1 VRAWSPILQRL
12 ECLVAF
18 ALGLLFLAGDVQAS
32 SRRVEIEAGLVAVLT
47 DDGEL
52 HLAALPLRGEGVNS
66 FATRLTGSRRDA
78 DTITRENN
86 NVRKLLQGV
95 RYRVPYGLLTDGL
108 KMDVLRTL
116 FPDDRPTADGWEH
129 TVKKPDGESL
139 WRLAEWFTGTGH
151 NFAAIRSHNRL
162 VDDSLDI
169 EQRVVIPSFLLLA
182 GFRTLLPPLGYME
195 EKDGLY
201 AVYRLKKGEALYSAV
216 VVNFTGALLAEDANK
231 LAEELAE
238 LNGIRDVT
246 DIPVGQA
253 IRIPSDLLLPEFLPA
268 NDPQR
273 LEYEKD
279 REESKKYSNTVRAS
293 RLEGITV
300 ILDAG
305 HGGQDPGSSV
315 SGVWESTYVYDI
327 TMRVKQ
333 LLETETSAKVVSTVR
348 EGSRFEVVERDIL
361 KNSRRRSVLTNPA
374 YTIEDTKV
382 SANLRW
388 YLANSQHKL
397 AVKKSQDDAKS
408 IFLSIHADS
417 LHKSHRGMMAYIPAA
432 SLTKGKYGKSGGEYS
447 KRKEVR
453 EQQFVSYTW
462 KERTRSE
469 GLSRQLANHLLQ
481 TFRQHGLPI
490 HQDKP
495 IRDRIIRCRRC
506 NPWVPAVVR
515 YNAVP
520 TKLLLEVCN
529 LNNSKDRGL
538 LKTRAF
544 RQKVAA
550 ATVDAILAYYGQ
562 EALGKEPAAVAAR

>member
-1 VRAWSPILQRL
+1 VIF
-12 ECLVAF
+12 V
-18 ALGLLFLAGDVQAS
+18 LGFFFLTGAVQATT
-32 SRRVEIEAGLVAVLT
+32 RRVEIEVGMVAVLT
-47 DDGEL
+47 DEGEL
-52 HLAALPLRGEGVNS
+52 RLEALPLRGEGVNS
-66 FATRLTGSRRDA
+66 FATRLTASRRNA
-78 DTITRENN
+78 STITRENGG
-86 NVRKLLQGV
+86 VRKLLQEV
-95 RYRVPYGLLTDGL
+95 RYRVPYDLLTDRL
-108 KMDVLRTL
+108 KLAVLRTL
-116 FPDDRPTADGWEH
+116 FPDDRPIVDGWEH

-139 WRLAEWFTGTGH
+139 WRLADWFTGTGR

-162 VDDSLDI
+162 VDESLDFG
-169 EQRVVIPSFLLLA
+169 QRVVIPSFLLLA
-182 GFRTLLPPLGYME
+182 HFRTLLPPLEYVQ

-231 LAEELAE
+231 LASELAR

-246 DIPVGQA
+246 DIKVGQA
-253 IRIPSDLLLPEFLPA
+253 IRIPADLLLPEFLPA

-333 LLETETSAKVVSTVR
+333 LLERETSARVVSTVR
-348 EGSRFEVVERDIL
+348 EGNQFEVSERDVL
-361 KNSRRRSVLTNPA
+361 RNSRGRTVLTSPPYA
-374 YTIEDTKV
+374 ITDAKV

-388 YLANSQHKL
+388 YLANSQHKK
-397 AVKKSQDDAKS
+397 AVKENQDDAKS

-417 LHKSHRGMMAYIPAA
+417 LHQSHRGMMAYIPAA

-469 GLSRQLANHLLQ
+469 GLSRQFANHLLT
-481 TFRQHGLPI
+481 TFRRHGLSI

-529 LNNSKDRGL
+529 LNNGKDRGL

-544 RQKVAA
+544 RQKVAV

-562 EALGKEPAAVAAR
+562 EALGDEQVVAATR